1 MIKTFRQLSAGLGL
15 IGVCMVVLLLSD
27 LDSRIRPG
35 EEARR
40 EPGARRRVALVQQN
54 TQTIFDAGVAGI
66 IAGLAE
72 SGFHDGK
79 ELHLRKFNPM
89 GDANLANAVAKEV
102 TEGGYD
108 LIISVTTPSLQAIA
122 NANRVRKVP
131 HLFALVSIPSATGVG
146 ISDTDPL
153 GHPPYLTG
161 YGTRLPAEQAF
172 RLLYE
177 INPSVRRVGTVWN
190 QSEPNSE
197 VQIMDARRY
206 CKSVG
211 IELVEANVDNT
222 GGVAEATDAV
232 LSRGVDAFFIC
243 GDVTVLPAIESV
255 LGKAARRG
263 IPTFSIFPGDVSKGI
278 LFGVGADY
286 FEVGVQ
292 TGKLA
297 SEILRGRNVAT
308 LPVTD
313 YMPAKIILNDQ
324 VRSKLSEPNRWD
336 FPDSLRNRANGII
349 DPKGRLIESPNAAA
363 GTASPAGETRLASG
377 EEEATATTTQP

>member
-1 MIKTFRQLSAGLGL
+1 MIQMFRQLSVGVGL
-15 IGVCMVVLLLSD
+15 ICVCMVVLLLSD
-27 LDSRIRPG
+27 LDSRVRPG
-35 EEARR
+35 EEKKRP
-40 EPGARRRVALVQQN
+40 PGARRRVALVQQN

-66 IAGLAE
+66 IAGMAE
-72 SGFHDGK
+72 AGFRDGQ

-102 TEGGYD
+102 TEGGYE
-108 LIISVTTPSLQAIA
+108 LIISVTTPSLQAVA

-177 INPSVRRVGTVWN
+177 INPAVRRIGTVWN
-190 QSEPNSE
+190 LREPNSE
-197 VQIMDARRY
+197 VQILDARRY

-211 IELVEANVDNT
+211 IELVEGNVDNT
-222 GGVAEATDAV
+222 GGVAEATAAV
-232 LSRGVDAFFIC
+232 MSRGIDAFFIA
-243 GDVTVLPAIESV
+243 GDVTVLPAIDSV
-255 LGKAARRG
+255 LGMAARQG

-286 FEVGVQ
+286 FEVGRQ

-297 SEILRGRNVAT
+297 AEILRGRNLAT
-308 LPVTD
+308 IPVTD
-313 YMPAKIILNDQ
+313 YMPAKIILNEK
-324 VRSKLSEPNRWD
+324 VRSKLSDPDRWD
-336 FPDSLRNRANGII
+336 FPDGLRARANAII
-349 DPKGRLIESPNAAA
+349 DMDGKLIEPQKAEPAAE
-363 GTASPAGETRLASG
+363 ASPAPSPVAQS
-377 EEEATATTTQP
+377 Q